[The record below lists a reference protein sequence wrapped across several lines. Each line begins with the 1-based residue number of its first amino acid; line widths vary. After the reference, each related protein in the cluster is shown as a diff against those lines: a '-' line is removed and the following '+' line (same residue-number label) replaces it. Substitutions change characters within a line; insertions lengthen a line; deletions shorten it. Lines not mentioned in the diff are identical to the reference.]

1 MYANRICIVYMENYS
16 LDGITATIIYDIRRA
31 KKVDDPE
38 MDLFPLY
45 PVKYRITYLRK
56 QYYYPS
62 GTYLTED
69 EWKRLPDA
77 KGKQLKENRELI
89 QAGFDKIKVHIK
101 EMVKGEGFSIDGLKK
116 RLSRGRKDSILT
128 AFYKKIE
135 DLTNAGQI
143 GTASTY
149 QCAINS
155 IIKFTS
161 KDLKFSDITIDW
173 LKKYEAYLRS
183 SRIIVTSDGKSK
195 VIEVKSITTVKF
207 YMGCIRSIM
216 NEAKKDKIIIDG
228 QYPFGTAKDDKYEIK
243 TGDGRK
249 MALTLAQIGA
259 VLKYELFTDTEKRCR
274 DLWFFSYLCNGI
286 NINDMLR
293 LRHKDIAGGEIHF
306 YRQKTIRTTKNQKAI
321 AATLLPQ
328 MIDIIKKWGTKDK
341 KPDSYIFPFL
351 SSGLDPKTEKMIIQ
365 NCIRLI
371 NKKMAV
377 ISKAL
382 NFDNIS
388 TYTARHSYAT
398 VLKRSGANIAFIS
411 ESLGHSDLR
420 TTENYLAS
428 FEQEERAKNASKL
441 TEF

>member
-1 MYANRICIVYMENYS
+1 MEKYS
-16 LDGITATIIYDIRRA
+16 LDGAILSVFFDTRRA
-31 KKVDDPE
+31 KNVAE
-38 MDLFPLY
+38 NEEVTERDLRY
-45 PVKYRITYLRK
+45 PVKYRIFSTADQTY
-56 QYYYPS
+56 YFHPS
-62 GTYLTED
+62 GIDLTID
-69 EWKRLPDA
+69 DWKRIPTA
-77 KGKQLKENRELI
+77 RKKELIETRELI
-89 QAGFDKIKVHIK
+89 QAGFDKIKLHIK
-101 EMVKGEGFSIDGLKK
+101 ELAKGEGFSIAGLEK

-128 AFYKKIE
+128 AFYSKIDE
-135 DLTNAGQI
+135 LTKTKQI

-155 IIKFTS
+155 IMKFTN

-173 LKKYEAYLRS
+173 LKRYEAYLRTE
-183 SRIIVTSDGKSK
+183 RTEITAEGESK
-195 VIEVKSITTVKF
+195 TIKAKSITTVKF

-216 NEAKKDKIIIDG
+216 SEGKEDKIILES
-228 QYPFGTAKDDKYEIK
+228 QYPFGKGKYEIK
-243 TGDGRK
+243 SGDGRK
-249 MALTLAQIGA
+249 MALTLAQIKA
-259 VLKYELFTDTEKRCR
+259 VLDYELTTDIEKRSR

-286 NINDMLR
+286 NINDLCR
-293 LRHKDIAGGEIHF
+293 LKYKDIAGGEIHF

-321 AATLLPQ
+321 AATLVPQ
-328 MIDIIKKWGTKDK
+328 MIEIIKKWGSKDK

-365 NCIRLI
+365 NCTRLI
-371 NKKMAV
+371 NKKMAA

-382 NFDNIS
+382 NYDNIS

-441 TEF
+441 TDF

>member
-1 MYANRICIVYMENYS
+1 MENFS
-16 LDGITATIIYDIRRA
+16 LDGVTATIIYDKRRA
-31 KKVDDPE
+31 KKVTDPE
-38 MDLFPLY
+38 MDLYSLY
-45 PVKYRITYLRK
+45 PVKYRITFMRG

-62 GTYLTED
+62 GIDLTED
-69 EWKRLPDA
+69 EWRRLPDA

-89 QAGFDKIKVHIK
+89 QSGFDKIKVHIK
-101 EMVKGEGFSIDGLKK
+101 EMVKGEGFSKNGLIK

-128 AFYKKIE
+128 AFSKKIK
-135 DLTNAGQI
+135 DLIIAGQI

-155 IIKFTS
+155 INKFTG
-161 KDLKFSDITIDW
+161 KDLKFSDITMDW

-183 SRIIVTSDGKSK
+183 SRTIVTSEGKNK
-195 VIEVKSITTVKF
+195 VIEARSITTVKF
-207 YMGCIRSIM
+207 YMGALRSIM
-216 NEAKKDKIIIDG
+216 NEGKELKIISES
-228 QYPFGTAKDDKYEIK
+228 QYPFGKGKYEIK
-243 TGDGRK
+243 LGDSRK

-259 VLKYELFTDTEKRCR
+259 VLKLELLTDTERRCR
-274 DLWFFSYLCNGI
+274 DLWFFSYLCNGV
-286 NINDMLR
+286 NINDMLK
-293 LRHKDIAGGEIHF
+293 LRFKDKASGEIHF
-306 YRQKTIRTTKNQKAI
+306 YRQKTIRTTKRQKEI

-328 MIDIIKKWGTKDK
+328 MAEIIDRWGNKDR
-341 KPDSYIFPFL
+341 KPDNYIFPYL
-351 SSGLDPKTEKMIIQ
+351 TDAKNPTDEKRIVQ
-365 NCIRLI
+365 NVIRLI
-371 NKKMAV
+371 NKKMAA

-382 NFDNIS
+382 SLDNIS

-428 FEQEERAKNASKL
+428 FEQEERAKNALKL